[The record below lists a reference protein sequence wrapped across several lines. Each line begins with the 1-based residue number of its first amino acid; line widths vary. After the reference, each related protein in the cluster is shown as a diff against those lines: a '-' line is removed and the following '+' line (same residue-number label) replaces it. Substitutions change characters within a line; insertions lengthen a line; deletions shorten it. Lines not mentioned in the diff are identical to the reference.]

1 MLLSWECLCVVMGTY
16 VCMDVIT
23 IMWKLRLSFNCVAIY
38 STGNYISLCLCYDNS
53 TVFPPQGIYQM
64 FGILADVA
72 VIGMLVYIIQRYVF
86 TIIRIVYG
94 GDIHYHCTPKED
106 VGLTYT

>member
-1 MLLSWECLCVVMGTY
+1 MLLYIVQEITLHCVYVMIIVLC
-16 VCMDVIT
+16 
-23 IMWKLRLSFNCVAIY
+23 SP
-38 STGNYISLCLCYDNS
+38 
-53 TVFPPQGIYQM
+53 PPQGIYQM
-64 FGILADVA
+64 FGIMADVA

-86 TIIRIVYG
+86 TIMRIVYG